1 MMKDWKKAGKIA
13 REALKFIPTIV
24 NDNSKV

>member
-1 MMKDWKKAGKIA
+1 MNAKIQDLEQIA